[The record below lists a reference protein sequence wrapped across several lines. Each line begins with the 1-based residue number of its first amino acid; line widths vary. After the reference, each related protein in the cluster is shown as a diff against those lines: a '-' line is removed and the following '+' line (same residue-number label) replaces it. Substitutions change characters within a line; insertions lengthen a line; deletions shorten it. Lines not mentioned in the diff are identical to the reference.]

1 MTIRSGYNSNSNS
14 SLNIS
19 GFYRGIVKSVGSGV
33 ISLVIPNLSG
43 PTTVY
48 EDIKYVGFLPAV
60 DDYVWVSFIEGK
72 AKNPLAF
79 SLDTV
84 STGDIT
90 AVTAG
95 TALSGGGS
103 SGDVTLNFAPS
114 ELSSVTVAADDKVVI
129 ADTSDSDNPKH
140 VTAQSIADLAP
151 QGDITGVTA
160 GLGIG
165 GGGTTGTVEVTFA
178 PSELSSVTVATDD
191 KVVIADTSDSDNP
204 KHVTA
209 QSIADLASVS
219 PAGSDTQVQFNNSGS
234 FGASSNM
241 VFDGTNLDIAGLKIG
256 GTAVTSTAAELNLLD
271 GITAGTVSASLAVI
285 VDSNKDISGFRN
297 ISTTGTVTVGDGS
310 DSAPAY
316 TFGSD
321 TDTGMYLYGTNQLG
335 FTVGG
340 DSIAYF
346 KEGAGSGYGGL
357 IINDTS
363 ETIADGGIRIGQWYT
378 STYSGIFMDG
388 HTDNEYMMI
397 SSGAST
403 FVSCGAGGSLY
414 LRGAENNSTTQI
426 EIDAGNDD
434 IIIGSA
440 STGTTFAGFIEVL
453 NEIQCGSGSVSDP
466 SYTFDSDGDTG
477 IYHTTNVIR
486 FTTGGS
492 QRGLFSSAGLYAI
505 TAVTT
510 GGYDARIDSSTG
522 YFEKITSSIKYKEDV
537 VNMPKS
543 EWEKVYQLEPRSFN
557 WKNDGSVNIGP
568 NGRADFG
575 FIAEEVNEIAPMLTI
590 WGRENYADSDDELG
604 IGNESEL
611 MIDGVEYAKV
621 TTYLVAAIKDLKAR
635 IEVLEG

>member
-1 MTIRSGYNSNSNS
+1 MYTDRP
-14 SLNIS
+14 
-19 GFYRGIVKSVGSGV
+19 V
-33 ISLVIPNLSG
+33 ITWG
-43 PTTVY
+43 TTP
-48 EDIKYVGFLPAV
+48 DG
-60 DDYVWVSFIEGK
+60 G
-72 AKNPLAF
+72 
-79 SLDTV
+79 SLDA
-84 STGDIT
+84 DLQLT
-90 AVTAG
+90 AS
-95 TALSGGGS
+95 ALYPY
-103 SGDVTLNFAPS
+103 DDNDLTLGLASKAWTNIY
-114 ELSSVTVAADDKVVI
+114 TKDG
-129 ADTSDSDNPKH
+129 ADT
-140 VTAQSIADLAP
+140 
-151 QGDITGVTA
+151 
-160 GLGIG
+160 
-165 GGGTTGTVEVTFA
+165 
-178 PSELSSVTVATDD
+178 
-191 KVVIADTSDSDNP
+191 
-204 KHVTA
+204 
-209 QSIADLASVS
+209 
-219 PAGSDTQVQFNNSGS
+219 
-234 FGASSNM
+234 
-241 VFDGTNLDIAGLKIG
+241 
-256 GTAVTSTAAELNLLD
+256 
-271 GITAGTVSASLAVI
+271 
-285 VDSNKDISGFRN
+285 
-297 ISTTGTVTVGDGS
+297 
-310 DSAPAY
+310 APAY
-316 TFGSD
+316 TFGGD
-321 TDTGMYLYGTNQLG
+321 TDTGMYLYGANQLG

-388 HTDNEYMMI
+388 HTGGEYMMI
-397 SSGAST
+397 SSGSST
-403 FVSCGAGGSLY
+403 FLSCGAGGSLY

-426 EIDAGNDD
+426 QIDAGNDD

-492 QRGLFSSAGLYAI
+492 QRGLFSSSGLYAI

>member
-1 MTIRSGYNSNSNS
+1 MEWDESDDALKVSGTIYS
-14 SLNIS
+14 SDGTDTS
-19 GFYRGIVKSVGSGV
+19 
-33 ISLVIPNLSG
+33 P
-43 PTTVY
+43 
-48 EDIKYVGFLPAV
+48 
-60 DDYVWVSFIEGK
+60 SFS
-72 AKNPLAF
+72 F
-79 SLDTV
+79 
-84 STGDIT
+84 
-90 AVTAG
+90 
-95 TALSGGGS
+95 
-103 SGDVTLNFAPS
+103 SGDV
-114 ELSSVTVAADDKVVI
+114 
-129 ADTSDSDNPKH
+129 
-140 VTAQSIADLAP
+140 
-151 QGDITGVTA
+151 
-160 GLGIG
+160 
-165 GGGTTGTVEVTFA
+165 
-178 PSELSSVTVATDD
+178 
-191 KVVIADTSDSDNP
+191 
-204 KHVTA
+204 
-209 QSIADLASVS
+209 
-219 PAGSDTQVQFNNSGS
+219 
-234 FGASSNM
+234 
-241 VFDGTNLDIAGLKIG
+241 
-256 GTAVTSTAAELNLLD
+256 
-271 GITAGTVSASLAVI
+271 
-285 VDSNKDISGFRN
+285 
-297 ISTTGTVTVGDGS
+297 
-310 DSAPAY
+310 
-316 TFGSD
+316 
-321 TDTGMYLYGTNQLG
+321 DTGMYLYGANQLG

-388 HTDNEYMMI
+388 HTGSEYMMI
-397 SSGAST
+397 SSGQST

-414 LRGAENNSTTQI
+414 LRGAENSSATSIQ
-426 EIDAGNDD
+426 IDAGNDD
-434 IIIGSA
+434 IIIGTS
-440 STGTTFAGFIEVL
+440 GTKTQFAGFIEVL
-453 NEIQCGSGSVSDP
+453 NEIQAGSGSVSDP